1 MFKMAVNDSS
11 GRYFGAMADQLQSY
25 DKIGLTNA
33 EGVSQV
39 RVNGDL
45 LRGFDTG
52 CKNKNTKTVEVIL
65 HNISEEMRVPLQKMC
80 IKDEPGARD
89 AYRLAL
95 SKQKLQREARK
106 ISFVIIRS
114 WL

>member
-1 MFKMAVNDSS
+1 MEVNNPTEIS
-11 GRYFGAMADQLQSY
+11 FGAMIGQLQSY

-65 HNISEEMRVPLQKMC
+65 HKISEDMRVPLQKMC

-95 SKQKLQREARK
+95 SKQQLQREARK